1 MIKISLQAK
10 KIKTNLK
17 GFFLSFCNGF
27 FFLLLLVHLMNNLVI
42 DQK

>member
-1 MIKISLQAK
+1 MIKISLQTK

-27 FFLLLLVHLMNNLVI
+27 FFFVI
-42 DQK
+42 ISSPDEQFSN